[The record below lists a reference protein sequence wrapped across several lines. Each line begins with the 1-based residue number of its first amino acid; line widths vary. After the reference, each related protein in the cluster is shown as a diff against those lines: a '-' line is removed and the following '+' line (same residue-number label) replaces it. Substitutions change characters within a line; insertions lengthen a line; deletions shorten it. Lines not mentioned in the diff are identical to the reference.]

1 MHVSRLWAD
10 MLCPQGMK
18 VLHTLGIE
26 MDGVGVSSSCHFSFL
41 PDGTVSFGLLVRSEI
56 DEMISMQRIDGRLK
70 YAPIMQRAG

>member
-1 MHVSRLWAD
+1 MHASHLWAD

-41 PDGTVSFGLLVRSEI
+41 PDGTVSFGLLVRPEI
-56 DEMISMQRIDGRLK
+56 DDMIAMIRIYG
-70 YAPIMQRAG
+70 